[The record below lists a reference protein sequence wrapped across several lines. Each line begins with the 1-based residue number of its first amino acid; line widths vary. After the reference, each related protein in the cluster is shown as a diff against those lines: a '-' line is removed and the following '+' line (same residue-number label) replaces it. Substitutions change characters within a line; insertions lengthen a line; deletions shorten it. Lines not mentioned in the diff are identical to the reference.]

1 MHDMHPLPPACGEV
15 GSKIL
20 EKSLRGRGGGS
31 EIFILVVVVVV
42 EGGLYCWGR
51 GGNFVGGSHNFE
63 VKINA
68 WKCLKTLLFFQQ
80 NFLEA
85 TCISCFHQYHS
96 AEILGY
102 EIFSHPSW
110 ELKHFFGR
118 F

>member
-51 GGNFVGGSHNFE
+51 GGG
-63 VKINA
+63 
-68 WKCLKTLLFFQQ
+68 
-80 NFLEA
+80 
-85 TCISCFHQYHS
+85 
-96 AEILGY
+96 
-102 EIFSHPSW
+102 
-110 ELKHFFGR
+110 
-118 F
+118 